1 MRQVAVDFGGEHAVA
16 VRGPKLRNASQKLG
30 DDCDQLGWC
39 EVHAEARPSDFVV
52 CCRWVVIVINMSRG
66 PPPVGISVA
75 FPMPHNRR
83 RAAWGHRAGWNEQPS

>member
-39 EVHAEARPSDFVV
+39 EVHAETRPSDSVV

-75 FPMPHNRR
+75 FPMPT
-83 RAAWGHRAGWNEQPS
+83 